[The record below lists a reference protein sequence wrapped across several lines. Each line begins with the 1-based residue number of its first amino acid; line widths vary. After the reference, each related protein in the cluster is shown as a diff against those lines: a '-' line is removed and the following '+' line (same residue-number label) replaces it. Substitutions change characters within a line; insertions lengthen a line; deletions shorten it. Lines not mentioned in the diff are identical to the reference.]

1 MVGEVG
7 NEVEAPAE
15 GLDVAGDGL
24 DGGQFAALDL
34 GDSARGN
41 TYDLGELSMTRSGHD
56 PDPIVRVFSPNRYTK
71 NGGAKSGKT
80 LADHRA
86 DRKNWLTET
95 VGTPTPDPDR
105 YTWEPVDPADRD
117 YME

>member
-1 MVGEVG
+1 VPVVGGVGGGHCEGVVGEVG
-7 NEVEAPAE
+7 DEVEAPAE

-71 NGGAKSGKT
+71 NGGAKGRP
-80 LADHRA
+80 A
-86 DRKNWLTET
+86 
-95 VGTPTPDPDR
+95 GF
-105 YTWEPVDPADRD
+105 EPATRC
-117 YME
+117 